1 MITDYNE
8 EVNNILIEIR
18 EQIDLIKKSND
29 PNFITV
35 ANVKI
40 KRCKV
45 LLKCYK
51 FELKNSK
58 LENKETYNQVRI
70 FILI

>member
-29 PNFITV
+29 PNFIPV